1 MAIFAM
7 PALRKSLRESRDFK
21 SQQRSSTTPYASP
34 TGTPSEHVNE
44 KKQRSITEWTEPQ
57 PQTLAPSF
65 EEHGFARHGVLEN
78 MAPLGVPPKAKDKQR
93 ARALDGPAARN
104 SLLGKSLGFG
114 GDEVGSTPE
123 VTPAPELEPDDS
135 ERQEEEEMQAAFPIL
150 EDDEDDDYEP
160 ATKPKKKVKVS
171 KTPVRGKTPVQSKTP
186 VNGKTPTTKIGH
198 TKSASVSASP
208 AVQAVSMSEPVE
220 AATQRIQIAVND
232 AISKANSNSGKRY
245 VGIALRRAY
254 EQSKIDSNLAD
265 AIESVIQRNS
275 TNAQMVRFRRFI
287 KQFKQEEKARMGLGK
302 NGRFDQQ
309 SAMNHGASF
318 FSQQPSPRA
327 SSEIVP
333 DDSASAVN
341 DYQDRKFMD
350 STNSATSFSHKA
362 LQSALDQNSG
372 QAPHPFSS
380 APALPATADTS
391 NESTPRQPS
400 KSPRKR
406 TATNGTQAQDS
417 AMDVEGGLSTG
428 APTPAAR
435 TPDTGGSDSELS
447 DVNEE
452 IVQKGPPEPVQVN
465 GKPAAPAPVV
475 PPKKGKNIA
484 AARAAKKMKGN
495 AGKLFG
501 KHAYKQQPPT
511 AEQQAEDDRIYEM
524 RKAMVDQQPIRKF
537 EQFPPPVSD
546 VRFDDEILETESLTD
561 SQIAVGPPVDSDQPR
576 RAGRVP
582 NHGTKRLRED
592 PSRFSSPQF
601 EPAMSSRPS
610 TPAVGPAPKR
620 VKLTNG
626 QGARTKRSP
635 VKNRD
640 AGPIAGV
647 AFTGGG
653 GSRQLGP
660 DDNDPNSPQS
670 ESDDFCSACRGAG
683 EFVCCENCP
692 RVFHLLC
699 CDPPRTEVPDGA
711 FYCYECNTKFAASDD
726 AAESYP
732 SLGPLFSK
740 LERTNPRAFA
750 LPSDIQNNFEG
761 VSARPDGSY
770 FEEVKKFPLAKN
782 SGYGYQKPEYTRLI
796 DADHKVIL
804 CTQCGVSSGHKR
816 QMLKCDFCH
825 AYWHL
830 DCVDPPLA
838 NPPHISLEASQRD
851 AWRCPRHIEHDLRS
865 GLLLQNDLS
874 SKDGDSEMADA
885 APVTRVP
892 RRVRVRKQPEYVEP
906 TFSRG
911 MRNNGLIDI
920 TNDPDDDTDG
930 EGNYVFG
937 DNDPKDVNSKVFRVP
952 EKGVILDFVSK
963 VKSGRVVKKAEARK
977 SAEAASQRR
986 ASMQNFLAHNF
997 QQQHAALSLAQLAN
1011 KTPEMN
1017 LGEGT
1022 VQALILGLT
1031 SEAPPAVITAMSN
1044 ADPPPPT
1051 DDERAQLKMLQ
1062 QLIQRRLGA

>member
-1 MAIFAM
+1 M

-186 VNGKTPTTKIGH
+186 VNGKTPTMKIGH

-254 EQSKIDSNLAD
+254 EQSKIDSDLAD
-265 AIESVIQRNS
+265 AIESVIHRKS
-275 TNAQMVRFRRFI
+275 TNAQMVRFRMRY
-287 KQFKQEEKARMGLGK
+287 
-302 NGRFDQQ
+302 DQQ
-309 SAMNHGASF
+309 SAVNHGASF

-341 DYQDRKFMD
+341 DYQDRNLLN

-372 QAPHPFSS
+372 QALHPFSS

-391 NESTPRQPS
+391 TESTPRMPP

-417 AMDVEGGLSTG
+417 AMDVDGGLSTG

-452 IVQKGPPEPVQVN
+452 IVQKGPPEPVQQCREALW
-465 GKPAAPAPVV
+465 KACLQTAATDRRT
-475 PPKKGKNIA
+475 
-484 AARAAKKMKGN
+484 AAR
-495 AGKLFG
+495 
-501 KHAYKQQPPT
+501 
-511 AEQQAEDDRIYEM
+511 EDDRIYEM

-626 QGARTKRSP
+626 QGARTKRS
-635 VKNRD
+635 
-640 AGPIAGV
+640 
-647 AFTGGG
+647 
-653 GSRQLGP
+653 
-660 DDNDPNSPQS
+660 
-670 ESDDFCSACRGAG
+670 
-683 EFVCCENCP
+683 
-692 RVFHLLC
+692 
-699 CDPPRTEVPDGA
+699 
-711 FYCYECNTKFAASDD
+711 
-726 AAESYP
+726 
-732 SLGPLFSK
+732 
-740 LERTNPRAFA
+740 
-750 LPSDIQNNFEG
+750 
-761 VSARPDGSY
+761 
-770 FEEVKKFPLAKN
+770 
-782 SGYGYQKPEYTRLI
+782 
-796 DADHKVIL
+796 
-804 CTQCGVSSGHKR
+804 
-816 QMLKCDFCH
+816 
-825 AYWHL
+825 
-830 DCVDPPLA
+830 
-838 NPPHISLEASQRD
+838 
-851 AWRCPRHIEHDLRS
+851 
-865 GLLLQNDLS
+865 
-874 SKDGDSEMADA
+874 
-885 APVTRVP
+885 
-892 RRVRVRKQPEYVEP
+892 
-906 TFSRG
+906 
-911 MRNNGLIDI
+911 
-920 TNDPDDDTDG
+920 
-930 EGNYVFG
+930 
-937 DNDPKDVNSKVFRVP
+937 
-952 EKGVILDFVSK
+952 
-963 VKSGRVVKKAEARK
+963 
-977 SAEAASQRR
+977 
-986 ASMQNFLAHNF
+986 
-997 QQQHAALSLAQLAN
+997 
-1011 KTPEMN
+1011 
-1017 LGEGT
+1017 
-1022 VQALILGLT
+1022 
-1031 SEAPPAVITAMSN
+1031 
-1044 ADPPPPT
+1044 
-1051 DDERAQLKMLQ
+1051 
-1062 QLIQRRLGA
+1062 